1 MSLPRNTRWHTLNPL
16 MRGRLPPAVRGWVL
30 TTGSLTAGVRAQC
43 PDTFQLRILRQ
54 RWARPHCDEAAALRL
69 RPGRRAML
77 REVALCCGD
86 RPLIMAR
93 TVIPASSLRGRQAR
107 LAALGRRPLGELLF
121 RDPSVQRGEFE
132 VAWLTLGQAGLAA
145 RSWRDVGVWGRRA
158 VFHIGGVPLLV
169 SEFFLPDLW
178 QRIPARDRMLCSTP

>member
-1 MSLPRNTRWHTLNPL
+1 MSLPRNTRWRTVTPL
-16 MRGRLPPAVRGWVL
+16 LRRRLPLAARDWVL
-30 TTGSLTAGVRAQC
+30 STGSLTAGVRARC
-43 PDTFQLRILRQ
+43 PESFQLRVLRQ
-54 RWARPHCDEAAALRL
+54 RWALPHPHEAAALRL
-69 RPGRRAML
+69 EPGRRAML

-93 TVIPASSLRGRQAR
+93 TVIPTASLRGRQAR

-121 RDPSVQRGEFE
+121 HDPSARRGRF
-132 VAWLTLGQAGLAA
+132 AIARLTLGQAGLAA
-145 RSWRDVGVWGRRA
+145 GRRRHTTVWGRRA

-178 QRIPARDRMLCSTP
+178 R